1 MSAGPEQSIDLVAV
15 ACVVEASLLL
25 ASEWSRILIEYVY
38 PLLKRLNE
46 LHPSHQVIGALSPKW
61 LLTSACSFV

>member
-1 MSAGPEQSIDLVAV
+1 MSAVQESSIDLVAV
-15 ACVVEASLLL
+15 ACVVDSSLLL

-46 LHPSHQVIGALSPKW
+46 LHPSHQVLRRRILRTA
-61 LLTSACSFV
+61 F